1 MIRKAIA
8 NSFNTIEM
16 IRIAGDQSL
25 SEQANQLASLEESY
39 KLKKISTSEFESKK
53 VWFISHSPKDFIL
66 LKNNRKF

>member
-39 KLKKISTSEFESKK
+39 KLKKISTSDYESKK
-53 VWFISHSPKDFIL
+53 V
-66 LKNNRKF
+66 

>member
-1 MIRKAIA
+1 
-8 NSFNTIEM
+8 M

-53 VWFISHSPKDFIL
+53 VLFISHSPKDFIL